1 MSICTRGGRG
11 RGRHFWQIL
20 LLQGPGRLEVLHPE
34 DGFVVEPCLTV
45 SRMNSSE
52 TMDVIKD
59 SKDKQNGKLQVLG
72 TTEELVIESI
82 ETAPRSGSIGAW
94 QGPAGNKK
102 NYTPTKKIS
111 LSALKASPG
120 REGIFAK
127 DMDKNSN
134 KIPKSDALISCDD
147 VQENTGEKERL
158 LDKVPGTA
166 WPAPEFQSPSIDIHN
181 INEKLSENTNKDGE
195 DEESSDDL
203 SEKEDEKERAP
214 IELMGEFLAAIMD
227 EDYKLASKLCQMILI
242 YEPENPEAIQFMP
255 LIEKKLQIEEN
266 EQNSGDENDEE
277 TDDDSSDESDDTT
290 SDDSES
296 EENSEETSD
305 DLSDQEGASGNSV
318 GHNLM
323 SW

>member
-20 LLQGPGRLEVLHPE
+20 LLQVELLQGKGPGRLEVLHPE

-227 EDYKLASKLCQMILI
+227 EDYKLASKLCQM
-242 YEPENPEAIQFMP
+242 
-255 LIEKKLQIEEN
+255 KEN